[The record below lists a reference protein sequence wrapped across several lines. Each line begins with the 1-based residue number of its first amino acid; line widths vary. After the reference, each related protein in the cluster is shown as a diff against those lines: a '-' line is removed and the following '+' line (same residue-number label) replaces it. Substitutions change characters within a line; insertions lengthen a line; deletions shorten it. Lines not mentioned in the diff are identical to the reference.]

1 MPKLF
6 GITKTGVFPRL
17 GDLPQDAIGGGGTG
31 GTGGHRAGLGAD
43 SYQLHDLE
51 QITEL
56 LSLSFSLC
64 KKVECYLLC
73 SCQDSERMH
82 VKLPGNDSYSYPQL
96 RVKCA

>member
-1 MPKLF
+1 MDV
-6 GITKTGVFPRL
+6 G
-17 GDLPQDAIGGGGTG
+17 AGG
-31 GTGGHRAGLGAD
+31 GLGAD

-73 SCQDSERMH
+73 SCQDSKTGCTESSQGMTAI
-82 VKLPGNDSYSYPQL
+82 VTPGYVLNGPS
-96 RVKCA
+96 